1 MNFCLRP
8 RETNESYCGESR
20 SSVQNFDNC
29 WFWIRKT
36 NALFNLINEQNDI
49 DKIYLYAK
57 DLTEPKYES

>member
-49 DKIYLYAK
+49 DKIYL
-57 DLTEPKYES
+57 